1 MVFAS
6 YTRKSIYSDK
16 SDSTKNQAK
25 MCRDYVD
32 FHYAGSVDSFL
43 VYEDEGLTGSNTKRP
58 DLQRLMKDIKSG
70 LIDFLIVYQL
80 DRLSRDIKDFSNI
93 YAFLEEHHVQFIS
106 VAENIDTNT
115 PIGKAMMYVSVIFAQ
130 MERETIA
137 NRVNDNMIG
146 LADDGWWVGGNPPYG
161 WRRTRITS
169 SDGKNHVTI
178 VAEEEEAEFVRSIGR
193 IFLQNNFSLQQLERY
208 FKNHNIL
215 TKNGKFFSTNQL
227 HKLLT
232 MPYCAPATQAIYDYY
247 SNLGCI
253 MSSRCPRELWDGTH
267 GVMIYGRTT
276 ERNKKHALQPPNKWR
291 VCIGR
296 HKPFMDESTWLSIQN
311 QFTHNVFDKKMKH
324 PIPLLKGVLRCKC
337 GRLMMISRKA
347 KVDGSVSTWYYCPK
361 RMRQGA
367 DYCDMSQIKTDII
380 DDKVIDIFNKISKDP
395 DTINEYL
402 LVSVPV
408 KDFNTEIKDANKS
421 IIKIKNKIQ
430 NLTNALAET
439 PDTSAAKYILNT
451 IDGLDKNLKLT
462 ERHIA
467 DLQSQE
473 RKSSQTELEV
483 YEKQIKI
490 TDFIRNFENF
500 TPEERNVI
508 ARTCIKECVWDG
520 HTLSV
525 VL

>member
-178 VAEEEEAEFVRSIGR
+178 VAEEEEAEFV
-193 IFLQNNFSLQQLERY
+193 
-208 FKNHNIL
+208 
-215 TKNGKFFSTNQL
+215 
-227 HKLLT
+227 
-232 MPYCAPATQAIYDYY
+232 
-247 SNLGCI
+247 
-253 MSSRCPRELWDGTH
+253 
-267 GVMIYGRTT
+267 
-276 ERNKKHALQPPNKWR
+276 
-291 VCIGR
+291 
-296 HKPFMDESTWLSIQN
+296 
-311 QFTHNVFDKKMKH
+311 
-324 PIPLLKGVLRCKC
+324 
-337 GRLMMISRKA
+337 IS
-347 KVDGSVSTWYYCPK
+347 V
-361 RMRQGA
+361 
-367 DYCDMSQIKTDII
+367 
-380 DDKVIDIFNKISKDP
+380 
-395 DTINEYL
+395 
-402 LVSVPV
+402 
-408 KDFNTEIKDANKS
+408 
-421 IIKIKNKIQ
+421 
-430 NLTNALAET
+430 
-439 PDTSAAKYILNT
+439 
-451 IDGLDKNLKLT
+451 
-462 ERHIA
+462 
-467 DLQSQE
+467 
-473 RKSSQTELEV
+473 
-483 YEKQIKI
+483 
-490 TDFIRNFENF
+490 
-500 TPEERNVI
+500 
-508 ARTCIKECVWDG
+508 
-520 HTLSV
+520 
-525 VL
+525 